1 MLKEK
6 FESVKKFVSDHKVEL
21 AIGGLTAAL
30 GATVLYQHK
39 VNVSMAKLHKN
50 ETELHKKEV
59 DMIELL
65 LTSVAIFGEGVVM
78 ANEDIDALA
87 KHNGL
92 TIEDVWKIGFE
103 TKEALA
109 ETCKDLIE
117 D

>member
-6 FESVKKFVSDHKVEL
+6 YESVKNFVSDHKTEL
-21 AIGGLTAAL
+21 AIGGLAAAL
-30 GATVLYQHK
+30 GATFLYQHK
-39 VNVSMAKLHKN
+39 INCSMMKFHKD
-50 ETELHKKEV
+50 ELNFHEKEI
-59 DMIELL
+59 DMIGF
-65 LTSVAIFGEGVVM
+65 LTRNVGIIGKGVVM
-78 ANEDIDALA
+78 ANEDIEALA

-92 TIEDVWKIGFE
+92 TMEDVWKIAFE